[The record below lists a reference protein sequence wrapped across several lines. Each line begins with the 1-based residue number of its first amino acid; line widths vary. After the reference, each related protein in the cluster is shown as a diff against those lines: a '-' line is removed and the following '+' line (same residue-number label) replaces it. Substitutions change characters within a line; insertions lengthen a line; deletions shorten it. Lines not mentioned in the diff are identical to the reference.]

1 MATVAPKGNCLV
13 ARAIPS
19 ESPADQLSNLLGKL
33 TVNSDANQKSVNK
46 FESQHGVTP
55 SDFRDIQNIRS
66 SALAKKTKTSKF
78 QLDGVK
84 LFADLTPNSKQN
96 KKAEKQETNEKE
108 NEEDVEV
115 KKEKDNNEEQKVDDK
130 EKKAEKEPEDG
141 NKEEAENK
149 KNGELLGRGPVQNIR
164 VASVAP
170 HHPYIIQKAQIP
182 YGCVPQP
189 PMGDMADITAYTGY
203 GSGYEC
209 GSTWSFSPDT
219 TIGSISASTT
229 PDTVLSSDGYGSSS
243 PPQHSPK
250 DSLQSP
256 FSEISSA
263 DTSRVLTPENN
274 ELPES
279 LQDFILQYSNQY
291 SKEESPKGRPPSAD
305 SGVCSP
311 MSARSAPNASPH
323 VPQGTYSGP
332 TTPSFNQTRLSPRT
346 TENATAKQR
355 LLAIIPESD
364 LATGF
369 HWACTTWSTLLSNRD
384 ADGDTPLHIVAAHND
399 LGKIYGLC
407 ETMKK
412 TIKENEASMYNVSNN
427 FGETP
432 LYVAVLQRSFEVV
445 DYFLEIGASPN
456 GISSRAGGDSPLH
469 FAASRGMTN
478 ITEILLGK
486 REVRVNATNDDGQTP
501 LLCAVKMHGMMDEQT
516 QQKIDNKNI
525 MQALMKAGAD
535 PTIAESSTGKNIVH
549 HAVDKMDVDLLDFL
563 QTVVNED
570 TFTELANLS
579 DFQGDTAV
587 DLLCSSTQTE
597 DTNNHV
603 RECLYIRLLASG
615 AIGNKSRA

>member
-19 ESPADQLSNLLGKL
+19 ENPSADPLSALFGKL
-33 TVNSDANQKSVNK
+33 SVNGDASQRNVNK

-84 LFADLTPNSKQN
+84 LFADLTPSN
-96 KKAEKQETNEKE
+96 KLAKKPEKPETGQSEKKD
-108 NEEDVEV
+108 NEEAKGVESDD
-115 KKEKDNNEEQKVDDK
+115 KKESVK
-130 EKKAEKEPEDG
+130 EKKLVEK
-141 NKEEAENK
+141 KEEDKEEDEENK
-149 KNGELLGRGPVQNIR
+149 KDGELLGRGPVHNVR
-164 VASVAP
+164 VATAGA
-170 HHPYIIQKAQIP
+170 HPYHRAQIP
-182 YGCVPQP
+182 YGCAAQTP
-189 PMGDMADITAYTGY
+189 MADISGYAGY

-209 GSTWSFSPDT
+209 GSTWSLSPDT

-229 PDTVLSSDGYGSSS
+229 PDTVLSSDGYGSAS

-250 DSLQSP
+250 DSLQQSP
-256 FSEISSA
+256 YSEFSS

-291 SKEESPKGRPPSAD
+291 TKEESIIRGRPGSAD
-305 SGVCSP
+305 SGVSSP
-311 MSARSAPNASPH
+311 MSARSAPYNSPH
-323 VPQGTYSGP
+323 VPQGTCSGP

-346 TENATAKQR
+346 SENGITAKQR
-355 LLAIIPESD
+355 LNAIIPESD

-369 HWACTTWSTLLSNRD
+369 HWACTTWKNVLSNRD

-399 LGKIYGLC
+399 LGKIYALC
-407 ETMKK
+407 ETLRK
-412 TIKENEASMYNVSNN
+412 TMNENDDNVFNVSNN

-432 LYVAVLQRSFEVV
+432 LYVAVLQRSVEVV
-445 DYFLEIGASPN
+445 EYLLELGASPN
-456 GISSRAGGDSPLH
+456 NHSSRAIGDTPLH
-469 FAASRGMTN
+469 FATSRGMNTMV
-478 ITEILLGK
+478 EVLLSK
-486 REVRVNATNDDGQTP
+486 REIKVNETNDDGQTP
-501 LLCAVKMHGMMDEQT
+501 LLCAVKMHGMMDEQI
-516 QQKIDNKNI
+516 QHKIDNKSI
-525 MQALMKAGAD
+525 IEKLIKAGAD
-535 PTIAESSTGKNIVH
+535 PTIAETSTGKTIVH

-587 DLLCSSTQTE
+587 DLLCSSTQNE

-615 AIGNKSRA
+615 AVGNKSRA